1 MPEESSQSTHSK
13 TFGLFCWALYDWA
26 NSAFPTVIQT
36 FVFAQYFGKAV
47 VGEPISAQSQWGK
60 MVSLAALV
68 VAIGGPVLGAAADK
82 GGRRKP
88 WIAVFMLVCVVTT
101 AMLWWVRPDPSYAT
115 LALCLVGVATVGT
128 EFANIFYNAML
139 PTLASPQ
146 HLGRWSG
153 WGWSLGYAGG
163 LCCLLIALFGFVGNN
178 PWFDI
183 DKAQAG
189 NVRATFVLVSVW
201 YFIFSLPLL
210 LVTPAGSDTGKSL
223 AVAVREGVD
232 QLWQSI
238 KQIRAHSHIVRFLIA
253 RMIYTDGLVTVFVFG
268 GIYAA
273 TTLGMETEKVLMFGI
288 AMNVTAGL
296 GAAAFAWI
304 DDRIGSRRT
313 ILLSLASLALLST
326 LMVMVDSDQW
336 RKLVGHDNQAIQ
348 LFGGEWTR
356 AQLWFSVIGLGLGI
370 FVGPAQ
376 AASRSYMANAAPT
389 ELRNQMFGL
398 YAFSGKATAF
408 LGPLLVGLITEW
420 SQNPRAGIS
429 VVVAFFII
437 GLGVMMTVPDLAAEQ
452 S

>member
-1 MPEESSQSTHSK
+1 MRSK
-13 TFGLFCWALYDWA
+13 TLGLFCWALYDWA

-36 FVFAQYFGKAV
+36 FVFAQYFGTAV
-47 VGEPISAQSQWGK
+47 VAEPISAQSQWGK

-82 GGRRKP
+82 GGRRKA
-88 WIAVFMLVCVVTT
+88 WIAVFMLVCVIAT
-101 AMLWWVRPDPSYAT
+101 AMLWWVKPEPGYAF
-115 LALCLVGVATVGT
+115 LALCLVGIATIGT

-146 HLGRWSG
+146 QMGRWSG
-153 WGWSLGYAGG
+153 WGWSFGYAGG
-163 LCCLLIALFGFVGNN
+163 LCCLLVALFGFVDNN
-178 PWFDI
+178 AWFGI
-183 DKAQAG
+183 EPIQAR

-201 YFIFSLPLL
+201 YLAFSIPLL
-210 LVTPAGSDTGKSL
+210 LLTPADRGTPIRVGR
-223 AVAVREGVD
+223 AVREGVG
-232 QLWQSI
+232 QLCQSI
-238 KQIRAHSHIVRFLIA
+238 KQIRAYAHIIRFLIA

-273 TTLGMETEKVLMFGI
+273 TTLGMEMEKVLMFGI

-296 GAAAFAWI
+296 GAAGFAWI
-304 DDRIGSRRT
+304 DDYIGSKRT

-326 LMVMVDSDQW
+326 LMVMVGSEQWQKLFGADDQ
-336 RKLVGHDNQAIQ
+336 AMQ
-348 LFGGEWTR
+348 LLGGEWTR
-356 AQLWFSVIGLGLGI
+356 SQFWFAIIGLVFGI

-376 AASRSYMANAAPT
+376 AASRSYMAKAAPR

-408 LGPLLVGLITEW
+408 LGPLLVGVITEW
-420 SQNPRAGIS
+420 SRNPRAGIS

-437 GLGVMMTVPDLAAEQ
+437 GLGMMLTVPDLTVEEKYRV
-452 S
+452 